1 MMLSRRALALSSAR
15 RGLSTAVSTASK
27 IVDGAK
33 SGGVIVQNGA
43 ETEVG
48 QEVIRLATTKGVTT
62 VNILSPN
69 AVNYTETAASLKAMG
84 GLVVVDEKF
93 ANSWMFAEVLSEL
106 PAATVGASCTAGA
119 GATAVARSLVSGAT
133 LFTHGDA
140 APKELVY
147 GGSSRSPV
155 SFNAFANKRQI
166 KMASA

>member
-1 MMLSRRALALSSAR
+1 MASSR
-15 RGLSTAVSTASK
+15 RGLSTAASTASK

-43 ETEVG
+43 ETAVG
-48 QEVIRLATTKGVTT
+48 QEVIKLAASKGITT

-69 AVNYTETAASLKAMG
+69 AVNYTETTASLKAMG
-84 GLVVVDEKF
+84 GLIVVDEKF
-93 ANSWMFAEVLSEL
+93 ASSWMFAEVLSEL

-119 GATAVARSLVSGAT
+119 GATAVARSLASGAT
-133 LFTHGDA
+133 LFTHGGA

-155 SFNAFANKRQI
+155 SFDAFASKRQL
-166 KMASA
+166 KVASA